1 MIRTV
6 SIQNKLTSLP
16 SSLVRLDCLR
26 TLDLSHNFL
35 HSAEET
41 IFQIQS
47 LEYLGKQNLETDV
60 ILRQQKNH
68 NQKCYFILNSVL
80 IVLTGNRLEML

>member
-1 MIRTV
+1 MIKLKASNKMIRTV

-16 SSLVRLDCLR
+16 SSLVHLDCLR

-47 LEYLGKQNLETDV
+47 LEYLGKQNLGTNV
-60 ILRQQKNH
+60 ILRHQSKN
-68 NQKCYFILNSVL
+68 NN
-80 IVLTGNRLEML
+80 